1 MRIFCWSKALI
12 KLMILDQARL
22 LSVPKVFCWCLILL
36 LSWLAITENLKNWPD
51 LASLAA
57 LVFSLTLCT
66 LFFSP
71 VLHLSFTKFKCLELE
86 VLYEHQDHMKLHPE
100 VQIYHPYSDL
110 IPILLR
116 VHPELLM
123 RLSVSHHSAEHE
135 RSSDRRHEARQHPW
149 PGSLIVIDI
158 WLRINPDPSSLIWQL
173 RIFLHQ
179 SCLASNS
186 SMDQRWNWG
195 IFTKQNWEAG
205 WNSSSRSAGR
215 IHVF

>member
-1 MRIFCWSKALI
+1 
-12 KLMILDQARL
+12 MILDWARL

-71 VLHLSFTKFKCLELE
+71 VLHLSFTKFKCSWVGGPLWTSWSNERKCKCKFIILI
-86 VLYEHQDHMKLHPE
+86 
-100 VQIYHPYSDL
+100 QILFPSYYGSTRNCWCDF
-110 IPILLR
+110 
-116 VHPELLM
+116 
-123 RLSVSHHSAEHE
+123 LSAITHHSAEHE
-135 RSSDRRHEARQHPW
+135 RMAQTEDTRQHPW
-149 PGSLIVIDI
+149 PGSLLVIDI
-158 WLRINPDPSSLIWQL
+158 WLRINPSPSSLIWQL

-179 SCLASNS
+179 SCMASNS
-186 SMDQRWNWG
+186 STVQRWNWG

-205 WNSSSRSAGR
+205 WKSSSRSNGR
-215 IHVF
+215 IHIF